1 MRRTIIV
8 LISLGVLAVTVR
20 AGCVTHEHDQEPGFI
35 QALNEARA
43 ELQAGIN
50 RWEAEA
56 LEKARDLFLGLLV
69 KQKQPGP
76 YLYYYVALADFRL
89 ATFHLSS
96 GAPAEAE
103 RFVTEGEQYLEKAME
118 ADAGFGEA
126 FSLYGFLLSLEIA
139 LHPDRAM
146 TLGFK
151 SMASLDQGIEKDP
164 SNPRTHLIKGM
175 YLPYVPKEYGG
186 GMDKAL
192 PYLEKAI
199 SLFEGEEAADPV
211 KPSWG
216 HDEVCLYL
224 GMAYK
229 AQGDT
234 EKAKEWLKKA
244 LALNPGL
251 GRAKD
256 LLASLEKAR

>member
-1 MRRTIIV
+1 MKKKMIV
-8 LISLGVLAVTVR
+8 VVSIAALAVSAR
-20 AGCVTHEHDQEPGFI
+20 PRCMMAGFDQDPAFI
-35 QALNEARA
+35 QALSGAKA

-50 RWEAEA
+50 RWEADA
-56 LEKARDLFLGLLV
+56 LQKARDLFLGLLL
-69 KQKQPGP
+69 KQEKASP
-76 YLYYYVALADFRL
+76 YLQYYVALADYRL
-89 ATFHLSS
+89 AAFHFSS
-96 GAPAEAE
+96 GSPAEAD

-118 ADAGFGEA
+118 AEPEFGEA
-126 FSLYGFLLSLEIA
+126 FSLYGFLLGLEIA
-139 LHPDRAM
+139 LHQDRAM

-175 YLPYVPKEYGG
+175 YLPYVPEEFGG
-186 GMDKAL
+186 GVGLAI

-199 SLFEGEEAADPV
+199 SLFAGETAVDPI

-216 HDEVCLYL
+216 RDEAHLHL

-229 AQGDT
+229 AKGDT

-244 LALNPGL
+244 LALNPDLGL
-251 GRAKD
+251 AKS
-256 LLASLEKAR
+256 LLASLEKGR